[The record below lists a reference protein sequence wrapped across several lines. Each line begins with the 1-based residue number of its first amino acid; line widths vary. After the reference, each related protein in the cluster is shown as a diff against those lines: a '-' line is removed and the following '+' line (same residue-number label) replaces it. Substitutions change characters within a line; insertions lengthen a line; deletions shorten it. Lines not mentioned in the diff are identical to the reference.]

1 MVRLISR
8 LDLPLAFDELEAF
21 DYYITTAHSPRF
33 TPCSRQTTTRNLT
46 KYFAERRDKLMD
58 TLKHVSSVA
67 LTSDIWSG
75 NAKDDYLP
83 VVAHFINSDWQLEK
97 RILGM
102 RLIDCSHNAENI
114 AERVACVAS
123 GYGISDKI
131 FSITLDNASAN
142 TKSMGKLTPLLSG
155 YVGSL
160 LLHSET
166 CLQYH

>member
-1 MVRLISR
+1 MS
-8 LDLPLAFDELEAF
+8 
-21 DYYITTAHSPRF
+21 
-33 TPCSRQTTTRNLT
+33 
-46 KYFAERRDKLMD
+46 
-58 TLKHVSSVA
+58 
-67 LTSDIWSG
+67 
-75 NAKDDYLP
+75 

-114 AERVACVAS
+114 DEHIACVS
-123 GYGISDKI
+123 SDFGISDKI

-142 TKSMGKLTPLLSG
+142 TKAMEKLTSLLSG